1 MTDNSD
7 FASRGQHPD
16 AASTPPPQ
24 EPTPGQAGQQHTS
37 PPPPPQAPEG
47 QQSPYARPQPDA
59 GQPSYAA
66 TGTQPAAAQSAVA
79 QSAAAQ
85 PAGAQSAGTPDA
97 GTHTGAQPTAAYPA
111 STTQPTA
118 AYPLTGDAQPTTEY
132 PRTDPAADPE
142 RKPGSKTVPL
152 VIAALVVGALA
163 GGVSGAGIASLAVNN
178 ARTET
183 TAANPT
189 TVTVNQPDDA
199 TVVTAAAATAAP
211 STVTIYVTAEIG
223 AGSGSGVVISDDG
236 YIISNSHVVTLGG
249 AVADPQVQVQTYD
262 GRLLDATVVGRD
274 PIADIAVIK
283 VDDTTGLQPAEFAD
297 SDELNVG
304 DTTVALGAPL
314 GLPNS
319 VSSGIVSALNRSIT
333 VSSSEVPEEVA
344 PDDGTEESPA
354 PFDFWNFDI
363 PGQEEEQQA
372 VSSRVSLAVI
382 QTDAAINQGN
392 SGGALVNAQGEII
405 GINVAIASAGGEGS
419 GNIGLGF
426 AIPSNLALRVAQELI
441 DDGQA
446 SHGLLGAS
454 VSDATGD
461 TAVDAD
467 VVGAVIQ
474 EVTDGGAA
482 AQAGLRA
489 GDVVTGVNGIPIT
502 SSTDLTAQI
511 RALAGGSE
519 AEIAYVRGGDGS
531 TVQVTLGE
539 LE

>member
-7 FASRGQHPD
+7 FASRRPQPD
-16 AASTPPPQ
+16 AAST
-24 EPTPGQAGQQHTS
+24 TPDQPAAHDASQPVTQPHGA
-37 PPPPPQAPEG
+37 PAAPEPPR
-47 QQSPYARPQPDA
+47 SPYARPEQGTAHGAVPA
-59 GQPSYAA
+59 GPQY
-66 TGTQPAAAQSAVA
+66 GG
-79 QSAAAQ
+79 AQ
-85 PAGAQSAGTPDA
+85 PTA
-97 GTHTGAQPTAAYPA
+97 AQPTAAYPGFGAGQPTA
-111 STTQPTA
+111 SYPGAGATQPT
-118 AYPLTGDAQPTTEY
+118 TGY
-132 PRTDPAADPE
+132 PRTEPPAGE
-142 RKPGSKTVPL
+142 RKKGLKTVP
-152 VIAALVVGALA
+152 LVVGALA
-163 GGVSGAGIASLAVNN
+163 VGAIAGGLSGAGIASLAVDN
-178 ARTET
+178 ARTED

-211 STVTIYVTAEIG
+211 STVTVYVTAEVG
-223 AGSGSGVVISDDG
+223 AGSGSGVVISEDG
-236 YIISNSHVVTLGG
+236 YIITNSHVVTLGG

-262 GRLLDATVVGRD
+262 GRLLRATIVGRD

-283 VDDTTGLQPAEFAD
+283 VDDVGGLQPAEFAD
-297 SDELNVG
+297 SDDLNVG
-304 DTTVALGAPL
+304 DTTVVLGAPL

-333 VSSSEVPEEVA
+333 VSSSEVPEEA
-344 PDDGTEESPA
+344 PPSDGSEESPP

-363 PGQEEEQQA
+363 PGQEDQPQA
-372 VSSRVSLAVI
+372 TSSRVSLAVI

-392 SGGALVNAQGEII
+392 SGGALVNEQGQII

-426 AIPSNLALRVAQELI
+426 AIPSNLAQRVAEELI
-441 DDGQA
+441 EDGQA

-461 TAVDAD
+461 SNVDAG

-474 EVTDGGAA
+474 EVTADGAA

-519 AEIAYVRGGDGS
+519 AEIAYVRGGDAA

>member
-7 FASRGQHPD
+7 FASRPQHPD
-16 AASTPPPQ
+16 AASTPPTPPASPDAAAQPYAAPQ
-24 EPTPGQAGQQHTS
+24 S
-37 PPPPPQAPEG
+37 PAQER
-47 QQSPYARPQPDA
+47 SPYARPQGDA
-59 GQPSYAA
+59 GQPAY
-66 TGTQPAAAQSAVA
+66 
-79 QSAAAQ
+79 
-85 PAGAQSAGTPDA
+85 GA
-97 GTHTGAQPTAAYPA
+97 TGAQPTAAYPA
-111 STTQPTA
+111 GMSGANASGVNTSEINT
-118 AYPLTGDAQPTTEY
+118 DAQPTTEY
-132 PRTDPAADPE
+132 PRTGSDADQE
-142 RKPGSKTVPL
+142 RKKGSKTVPL
-152 VIAALVVGALA
+152 VIAALAVGAIA
-163 GGVSGAGIASLAVNN
+163 GGASGAGIASLAVNN

-211 STVTIYVTAEIG
+211 STVTVYVTAEVG
-223 AGSGSGVVISDDG
+223 AGSGSGVVIDGG
-236 YIISNSHVVTLGG
+236 YIITNSHVVTLGG
-249 AVADPQVQVQTYD
+249 AVADPAVQVQTYD
-262 GRLLDATVVGRD
+262 GRLLDATIVGRD

-283 VDDTTGLQPAEFAD
+283 VDATDLPAAEFAD

-304 DTTVALGAPL
+304 DTAVVLGAPL

-344 PDDGTEESPA
+344 PDDGTEESPP

-363 PGQEEEQQA
+363 PGQEDEPQA
-372 VSSRVSLAVI
+372 TSSRVSLAVI

-392 SGGALVNAQGEII
+392 SGGALVNEAGEII
-405 GINVAIASAGGEGS
+405 GINVAIASSGEGS

-426 AIPSNLALRVAQELI
+426 AIPSNLAQRVAQELI
-441 DDGQA
+441 EDGEA

-461 TAVDAD
+461 ASVDAD

-474 EVTDGGAA
+474 EVTESGAA
-482 AQAGLRA
+482 AEAGLRV
-489 GDVVTGVNGIPIT
+489 GDIVTGVNGVPIT

-511 RALAGGSE
+511 RALAGGSQ
-519 AEIAYVRGGDGS
+519 AEIAYVRGGDAA

>member
-7 FASRGQHPD
+7 FASRPQHPD
-16 AASTPPPQ
+16 AASTPPTQPAPPEVNQPPAEPQ
-24 EPTPGQAGQQHTS
+24 HAA
-37 PPPPPQAPEG
+37 PQAPAP
-47 QQSPYARPQPDA
+47 QHSPYARPHADQPGA
-59 GQPSYAA
+59 GQPAYATA
-66 TGTQPAAAQSAVA
+66 GAPAPG
-79 QSAAAQ
+79 AQ
-85 PAGAQSAGTPDA
+85 PTASPSGP
-97 GTHTGAQPTAAYPA
+97 QPTAAYPTA
-111 STTQPTA
+111 AYPAAGTTQPTA
-118 AYPLTGDAQPTTEY
+118 AYPATASTQPITEY
-132 PRTDPAADPE
+132 PRAEQGADPE
-142 RKPGSKTVPL
+142 RKKGSKTVPL
-152 VIAALVVGALA
+152 VIAALAVGALA
-163 GGVSGAGIASLAVNN
+163 GGVSGAGIASLAVNS
-178 ARTET
+178 AQTENT
-183 TAANPT
+183 VANPT

-199 TVVTAAAATAAP
+199 TIITAAAAIAAP
-211 STVTIYVTAEIG
+211 STVTVYVTAEVG

-236 YIISNSHVVTLGG
+236 YIITNSHVVTLGG

-283 VDDTTGLQPAEFAD
+283 VDDTADLEPAEFAN

-304 DTTVALGAPL
+304 DTTVVLGAPL

-333 VSSSEVPEEVA
+333 VSSSEVPEETA
-344 PDDGTEESPA
+344 PDGGAEDSPA

-363 PGQEEEQQA
+363 PGQEDAPQTA
-372 VSSRVSLAVI
+372 SSRVSLAVI

-392 SGGALVNAQGEII
+392 SGGALVNEQGQII

-426 AIPSNLALRVAQELI
+426 AIPSNLAQRVAQELI
-441 DDGQA
+441 EDGSA

-461 TAVDAD
+461 SSVDAG

-474 EVTDGGAA
+474 ELVDGGAA
-482 AQAGLRA
+482 AQAGLRV
-489 GDVVTGVNGIPIT
+489 GDVVTGVNGVPIT

-511 RALAGGSE
+511 RALAGGSA
-519 AEIAYVRGGDGS
+519 AEIAYVRGGDAS
-531 TVQVTLGE
+531 TVRVTLGE